1 MKGKADHIGQQIEE
15 ALQMLSTPE
24 RAVQMPRYFKTGK
37 GEYGEGDIFYGVSV
51 PDQRSIAKEFYKEI
65 SLQDLSEVLKS
76 EVHEMR
82 LTAIFILVAKY
93 EKAKNNTEKRQ
104 LVDFYLD
111 HLEYVNNWDIVDSSA
126 HKILGDYAF
135 HNGEEE
141 ILHKLSSD
149 ENMWKKR
156 VAVVGSFW
164 FIKNRHYELTQKL
177 VLNNL
182 KHPHDLMHK
191 ANGWMLREIGKKD
204 ESVMLDFLNK
214 HYKEMPRTSLR
225 YAIERLD
232 EELRQDYLKGNV

>member
-1 MKGKADHIGQQIEE
+1 MKGKADHIRQQIEE
-15 ALQMLSTPE
+15 ALQMLSTRE

-51 PDQRSIAKEFYKEI
+51 PDQRSVAKEFYKEI
-65 SLQDLSEVLKS
+65 SLKELSDVLKS
-76 EVHEMR
+76 EIHEMR
-82 LTAIFILVAKY
+82 LTAIFMLVAKY

-126 HKILGDYAF
+126 HKILGAYAF

-141 ILHKLSSD
+141 ILYKLSFD
-149 ENMWKKR
+149 EDMWKKR
-156 VAVVGSFW
+156 VAVIGSYW
-164 FIKNRHYELTQKL
+164 FIKNKHYELTQKL

-214 HYKEMPRTSLR
+214 YYKEMPRTSLR

-232 EELRQDYLKGNV
+232 EELRQDYLKGNI

>member
-1 MKGKADHIGQQIEE
+1 MKGKAEHIGQQIEE

-51 PDQRSIAKEFYKEI
+51 PDQRSVAKEFYREI
-65 SLQDLSEVLKS
+65 SLEELSDVLKS
-76 EVHEMR
+76 EIHEMR
-82 LTAIFILVAKY
+82 LTAIFMLVAKY

-126 HKILGDYAF
+126 HKILGAYAF

-141 ILHKLSSD
+141 ILHKLSSNED
-149 ENMWKKR
+149 MWKKR
-156 VAVVGSFW
+156 VAVIGSFW
-164 FIKNRHYELTQKL
+164 FIKNKHYELTQKL

-214 HYKEMPRTSLR
+214 YYKEMPRTSLR

-232 EELRQDYLKGNV
+232 EELRQDYLKGNI

>member
-1 MKGKADHIGQQIEE
+1 MKGKADHIGRQIED
-15 ALQMLSTPE
+15 ALQMLATPE

-135 HNGEEE
+135 YNGEEE

-156 VAVVGSFW
+156 VAVIGSAW

-214 HYKEMPRTSLR
+214 YYKEMPRTSLR

-232 EELRQDYLKGNV
+232 EELRQDYLKGNI

>member
-1 MKGKADHIGQQIEE
+1 MKGKAYHIGQQIEE

-51 PDQRSIAKEFYKEI
+51 PDQRSVAKEFYKEI
-65 SLQDLSEVLKS
+65 SLEELSDVLKS

-82 LTAIFILVAKY
+82 LTAILILVAKY
-93 EKAKNNTEKRQ
+93 EKAKSNTEKRK
-104 LVDFYLD
+104 LADFYLN

-135 HNGEEE
+135 HNSEEE
-141 ILHKLSSD
+141 ILYRLSSD

-164 FIKNRHYELTQKL
+164 FIKNKHYELTQKL
-177 VLNNL
+177 ILNNL

-191 ANGWMLREIGKKD
+191 ANGWMVREIGKKD
-204 ESVMLDFLNK
+204 EGVMLDFLNK
-214 HYKEMPRTSLR
+214 HYKDMPRTSLR

-232 EELRQDYLKGNV
+232 EDLRQDYLKGNI

>member
-1 MKGKADHIGQQIEE
+1 MKGKAYHIGQQIEE

-51 PDQRSIAKEFYKEI
+51 PDQRSVAKEFYKEI
-65 SLQDLSEVLKS
+65 SLEELSDVLKS

-82 LTAIFILVAKY
+82 LTAILILVAKY
-93 EKAKNNTEKRQ
+93 EKAKSGTEKRK
-104 LVDFYLD
+104 LVDFYLN

-135 HNGEEE
+135 HNSEEE
-141 ILHKLSSD
+141 ILYRLSSD

-164 FIKNRHYELTQKL
+164 FIKNKHYELTQKL

-182 KHPHDLMHK
+182 NHPHDLMHK

-214 HYKEMPRTSLR
+214 HYKDMPRTCLR

-232 EELRQDYLKGNV
+232 EDLRQDYLKGNI

>member
-1 MKGKADHIGQQIEE
+1 MKGKAYHIGQQIEE

-51 PDQRSIAKEFYKEI
+51 PDQRSVAKEFYKEI
-65 SLQDLSEVLKS
+65 SLEELSVVLKS

-82 LTAIFILVAKY
+82 LTAILILVAKY
-93 EKAKNNTEKRQ
+93 EKAKSNTEKRK
-104 LVDFYLD
+104 LADFYLN

-135 HNGEEE
+135 HNSEEE
-141 ILHKLSSD
+141 ILYRLSSD

-164 FIKNRHYELTQKL
+164 FIKNKHYELTQKL
-177 VLNNL
+177 ILNNL
-182 KHPHDLMHK
+182 NHPHDLMHK

-214 HYKEMPRTSLR
+214 HYKDMPRTSLR

-232 EELRQDYLKGNV
+232 EDLRQDYLKGNI

>member
-51 PDQRSIAKEFYKEI
+51 PDQRSVAKEFYKEI
-65 SLQDLSEVLKS
+65 SLEELSKVLKS

-82 LTAIFILVAKY
+82 LTAILILVAKY
-93 EKAKNNTEKRQ
+93 EKAKSTTEKRK
-104 LVDFYLD
+104 LANFYLD
-111 HLEYVNNWDIVDSSA
+111 HLKYVNNWDIVDSSA

-135 HNGEEE
+135 HNSEEE
-141 ILHKLSSD
+141 ILYRLSSD

-164 FIKNRHYELTQKL
+164 FIKNKHYELTQKL
-177 VLNNL
+177 ILNNL

-191 ANGWMLREIGKKD
+191 ANGWMVREIGKKD

-214 HYKEMPRTSLR
+214 HYKDMPRTSLR

-232 EELRQDYLKGNV
+232 EDLRQDYLKGNI

>member
-15 ALQMLSTPE
+15 ALQMLSTRE

-51 PDQRSIAKEFYKEI
+51 PDQRSVAKEFYKEI
-65 SLQDLSEVLKS
+65 SLKELSDVLKS
-76 EVHEMR
+76 EIHEMR
-82 LTAIFILVAKY
+82 LTAIFMLVAKY

-126 HKILGDYAF
+126 HKILGAYAF

-141 ILHKLSSD
+141 ILYKLSFD
-149 ENMWKKR
+149 EDLWKKR
-156 VAVVGSFW
+156 VAVIGSYW
-164 FIKNRHYELTQKL
+164 FIKNKHYELTQKL

-214 HYKEMPRTSLR
+214 YYKEMPRTSLR

-232 EELRQDYLKGNV
+232 EELRQDYLKGNI

>member
-51 PDQRSIAKEFYKEI
+51 PDQRSVAREFYKEI
-65 SLQDLSEVLKS
+65 SLEELSDVLKS

-82 LTAIFILVAKY
+82 LTAILIVVAKY
-93 EKAKNNTEKRQ
+93 EKAKDITEKREV
-104 LVDFYLD
+104 VDFYLN

-135 HNGEEE
+135 RNDEEE
-141 ILHKLSSD
+141 ILYRLSSD

-164 FIKNRHYELTQKL
+164 FIKHKHYELTQKL

-182 KHPHDLMHK
+182 KHSHDLMHK

-204 ESVMLDFLNK
+204 ESVLLSFLDK
-214 HYKEMPRTSLR
+214 YYKEMPRTSLR

-232 EELRQDYLKGNV
+232 EDLRQDYLKGNI

>member
-1 MKGKADHIGQQIEE
+1 MKGKAEHIGQQIEE

-51 PDQRSIAKEFYKEI
+51 PDQRSVAKEFYKDI
-65 SLQDLSEVLKS
+65 SMEELSEVLKS

-82 LTAIFILVAKY
+82 LTAILILVAKY
-93 EKAKNNTEKRQ
+93 EKAKSSTEKRK

-135 HNGEEE
+135 HNGEEG
-141 ILHKLSSD
+141 ILYRLSSD

-164 FIKNRHYELTQKL
+164 FIKNRHYELTQNL

-232 EELRQDYLKGNV
+232 EDLRQDYLKGNI

>member
-1 MKGKADHIGQQIEE
+1 MKGKAEHIGQQIEE

-24 RAVQMPRYFKTGK
+24 RAIQMPRYFKTGK

-51 PDQRSIAKEFYKEI
+51 PDQRSVAKEFYREI
-65 SLQDLSEVLKS
+65 SLEELSEVLKS

-82 LTAIFILVAKY
+82 LTAILILVAKY
-93 EKAKNNTEKRQ
+93 KKAKSNTEKRQ

-126 HKILGDYAF
+126 HKILGAYAF

-141 ILHKLSSD
+141 ILYKLSSD
-149 ENMWKKR
+149 EDMWKKR

-214 HYKEMPRTSLR
+214 YYKEMPRTSLR

-232 EELRQDYLKGNV
+232 EELRQDYLKGNI

>member
-1 MKGKADHIGQQIEE
+1 MKGKAYHIGQQIEE

-51 PDQRSIAKEFYKEI
+51 PDQRSVAKEFYKEI
-65 SLQDLSEVLKS
+65 SLEELSDVLKS
-76 EVHEMR
+76 ELHEMR
-82 LTAIFILVAKY
+82 LTAILILVAKY
-93 EKAKNNTEKRQ
+93 EKAKSSTEKRK
-104 LVDFYLD
+104 LVDFYLN

-135 HNGEEE
+135 HNSEEE
-141 ILHKLSSD
+141 ILYRLSSD

-156 VAVVGSFW
+156 VAVVGSLW
-164 FIKNRHYELTQKL
+164 FIKNKHYELTQKL
-177 VLNNL
+177 ILNNL
-182 KHPHDLMHK
+182 NHPHDLMHK

-214 HYKEMPRTSLR
+214 HYKDMPRTSLR

-232 EELRQDYLKGNV
+232 EDLRQDYLKGNI